1 LAIDGLTFFIFSRN
15 ATINELGA
23 FVGVEAGQDLGVC
36 EGIGPASQVS
46 ALKAESVRWHFTSV
60 PSPGLL
66 LAEKGLNWWPKAKWS
81 AGAAANAARNPKDHS
96 VISSFT
102 FACAS
107 AVDAPK
113 VVRMCHLGDRRT
125 GRMSTYFRK
134 RIDDTTSLL
143 GAKLPLAG
151 ERTLPATGLTLR
163 FPEE

>member
-1 LAIDGLTFFIFSRN
+1 GRLSLAINGLTLFISSRN

-36 EGIGPASQVS
+36 EGIGPASRVS

-66 LAEKGLNWWPKAKWS
+66 LAEKGLNWWPKAKRS
-81 AGAAANAARNPKDHS
+81 AGAAANAARNPKDQS

-107 AVDAPK
+107 QS
-113 VVRMCHLGDRRT
+113 MRR
-125 GRMSTYFRK
+125 RVF
-134 RIDDTTSLL
+134 
-143 GAKLPLAG
+143 ACV
-151 ERTLPATGLTLR
+151 
-163 FPEE
+163 